1 MEKESGF
8 IMTALGGHALQN
20 IAGAKL
26 VKSKSFITDTAKH
39 LTAGALGRNGR
50 KGTLKEGLKTAVT
63 SVGVPEAV
71 MAHNRAYAA
80 GQGLH
85 NKAKALGVNL
95 ENLGRRDVAKI
106 RMAAEGRLPEKHR
119 TSLTDRARDLVKGN
133 HLPKK
138 TLRAGHIKEI
148 LNRPAGNLKPHST
161 KAIVAGNAVAS
172 IAEPGIGALNAAKFA
187 TEHKGF
193 QNTRVGKYIEHNF
206 VHKPLTDAFK
216 SGAAGHAVN
225 KAKELGYKYGVNGAV
240 GEAISQAHKAG
251 AKAVGRMK

>member
-39 LTAGALGRNGR
+39 LAAGALGRNGR
-50 KGTLKEGLKTAVT
+50 NGTLKEGLKTAVT

-80 GQGLH
+80 GQALH
-85 NKAKALGVNL
+85 HKAKSLGVNL
-95 ENLGRRDVAKI
+95 EHLGRRDVAKM
-106 RMAAEGRLPEKHR
+106 RMAAEGRLPEKYR
-119 TSLTDRARDLVKGN
+119 TSLTDKARDLLKGT
-133 HLPKK
+133 LPKK
-138 TLRAGHIKEI
+138 TLKAGHIKEI
-148 LNRPAGNLKPHST
+148 LKRPTGNLKPHST
-161 KAIVAGNAVAS
+161 KAIIAGNAVAS
-172 IAEPGIGALNAAKFA
+172 VAEPGIGVLNAAKFA

-193 QNTRVGKYIEHNF
+193 QNTRMGKYIEHNF

-216 SGAAGHAVN
+216 NGAAGHALH

-251 AKAVGRMK
+251 AKAVGRLK